1 MSRRTTSSPKPKLA
15 EVKEVSDALN
25 RYFTMRVLYLQA
37 IHDFN
42 MATAR
47 LARATGI
54 EIAN

>member
-1 MSRRTTSSPKPKLA
+1 MQKMQLGLA